1 MTDSAADGEIEREQ
15 AMYAL
20 AAQLF
25 FRVEKRAG
33 RYSLCRQV
41 DVREPVVRDDL
52 TLAEAEEL
60 LGTWKMRGA
69 HGG

>member
-1 MTDSAADGEIEREQ
+1 MMDSGAHEETEREQ

-25 FRVEKRAG
+25 FRVEKHG
-33 RYSLCRQV
+33 RRYNLCRDV
-41 DVREPVVRDDL
+41 DVREPVRRNSL
-52 TLAEAEEL
+52 TLAGAEEL

>member
-25 FRVEKRAG
+25 FRVEKHG
-33 RYSLCRQV
+33 WRYNLCRDV
-41 DVREPVVRDDL
+41 DVREPVRRDSL

>member
-20 AAQLF
+20 ATQLF
-25 FRVEKRAG
+25 FRVEKYG
-33 RYSLCRQV
+33 RRYDLCRDV
-41 DVREPVVRDDL
+41 DVREPVRRDSL